1 MPIDQMNLNRIQLLT
16 GIVFLSSLL
25 ICAQDRDQ
33 SCLENTLDT
42 VLQKHIRFFP
52 PHTEVALGMSC
63 GGKVTFKGIRIGVE
77 GVQEVENSENV
88 FEIGSV
94 TKVFTS
100 ALLAHEVL
108 DGTLHLDDRIDQYLP
123 RHLAGGTKITFLQL
137 ANHTSGLPRS
147 PSNYDLSKTPENP
160 YKDYSEQL
168 LEEYLYKDLDLDT
181 DRRLS
186 YAYSNLGMGILGY
199 VLSGLEGV
207 PYEQLLQTKIFT
219 PYRMERS
226 ATDAARLESYMV
238 IGRDPHGQPTRHW
251 ELHAMAGAGAILST
265 VNDLTHFMKAHFDPN
280 QKALALTREPT
291 YTLDDISD
299 VGLGWEIIKR
309 RSGDTWYKHSGRT
322 GGYTSIMIMDVAHE
336 NGIVILSN
344 VSGYHPRHGTIFDLG
359 FELMNN
365 LKPKTEH
372 Q

>member
-1 MPIDQMNLNRIQLLT
+1 MNLNRIQLLT

-25 ICAQDRDQ
+25 IRAQVRDQ
-33 SCLENTLDT
+33 SHLESIIDT
-42 VLQKHIRFFP
+42 KLQKHIRLFP
-52 PHTEVALGMSC
+52 PQTEVALGMIC
-63 GGKVTFKGIRIGVE
+63 GGKVTFKGIRMGIE
-77 GVQEVENSENV
+77 RLEAIENSESV

-108 DGTLHLDDRIDQYLP
+108 DGRLHLDDRIDLHLQKP
-123 RHLAGGTKITFLQL
+123 LAGDTKITFLQL

-147 PSNYDLSKTPENP
+147 PSNYDLSKIPENP
-160 YKDYSEQL
+160 YRDFSEQL
-168 LEEYLYKDLDLDT
+168 LEDYLFKHIDLDPDHSP
-181 DRRLS
+181 S

-199 VLSGLEGV
+199 VLSRLEDA
-207 PYEQLLQTKIFT
+207 PYEQLLQTKIFS
-219 PYRMERS
+219 PYHMERS
-226 ATDAARLESYMV
+226 VLDAGRVERFMV
-238 IGRDPHGQPTRHW
+238 EGRDLYGQPTRHW
-251 ELHAMAGAGAILST
+251 ELSALAGAGAILST
-265 VNDLTHFMKAHFDPN
+265 VNDLTKFMQAHFDPD

-291 YTLDDISD
+291 YTLDHISD

-322 GGYTSIMIMDVAHE
+322 GGYTAIMIMDVAQK

-365 LKPKTEH
+365 LKPKTKH